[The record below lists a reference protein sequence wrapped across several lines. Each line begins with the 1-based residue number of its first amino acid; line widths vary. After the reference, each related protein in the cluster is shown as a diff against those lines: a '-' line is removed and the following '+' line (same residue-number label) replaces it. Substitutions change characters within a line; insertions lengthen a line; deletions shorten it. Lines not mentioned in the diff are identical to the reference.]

1 MVDGIIILNCSLT
14 RILDR
19 SRFVNSLRKRPMVV
33 AKGAISGVLLDTEQ
47 FV

>member
-1 MVDGIIILNCSLT
+1 MVDDIIILNCSLT

-19 SRFVNSLRKRPMVV
+19 SRFVNSLRKVQMVV
-33 AKGAISGVLLDTEQ
+33 AKGVISDVLLVTEQ